1 MTMPTNNQEAL
12 LLAHKLAITAPDQ
25 ESFDKVAP
33 MIKDLSK
40 GMRKKD
46 IKEIIFEAI
55 ALYAKM
61 EISNRQSATTCRDIN
76 IIPQITPDYQRL
88 ISQWRL

>member
-1 MTMPTNNQEAL
+1 MTILKNNQEAL

-40 GMRKKD
+40 RMRKKE
-46 IKEIIFEAI
+46 IKEIIFEAV
-55 ALYAKM
+55 ALYA
-61 EISNRQSATTCRDIN
+61 EIEIGNSQSDTSCKYVKLM
-76 IIPQITPDYQRL
+76 PQISPDYKRL
-88 ISQWRL
+88 ISQWSL